1 MRHRLRASIPD
12 PSEGANKIEAGA
24 WPMPLKFLYIT
35 NNETIAAT
43 AEECGV
49 DFIVVDLEIIG
60 KEERQRH
67 RNTVISYHTMED
79 VRRIRR
85 VLTRGKL
92 LVRVNPIHEGS
103 REEIDQAIEA
113 GADVLML
120 PYFKTRE
127 EVREFLEDV
136 RGRAV
141 TCLLWETVEAL
152 EHMEEIL
159 SLEGIDMIHI
169 GLNDLHIGRNMKFM
183 FELLADG
190 TVEQLC
196 KAFKARGIPYGFGGI
211 ARIGQGDLP
220 AEYIIAEHDRLGSG
234 MTILSRSFFNIQA
247 MENIAECKDQFKE
260 GVREIRRFEE
270 SLAGKDE
277 AFFEENRRRV
287 QEKVEA
293 ILRKIETKAKGAS

>member
-1 MRHRLRASIPD
+1 
-12 PSEGANKIEAGA
+12 
-24 WPMPLKFLYIT
+24 MPLKFLYIT

-49 DFIVVDLEIIG
+49 DFVVVDLEIIG

-85 VLTRGKL
+85 VLTHAKL

-113 GADVLML
+113 GADILML

-127 EVREFLEDV
+127 EVKAFLGDV
-136 RGRAV
+136 RGRAS
-141 TCLLWETVEAL
+141 TCLLWETVEAV
-152 EHMEEIL
+152 EAMEDIL
-159 SLEGIDMIHI
+159 SLDGIDMIHI

-196 KAFKARGIPYGFGGI
+196 NRFKARGIPYGFGGI

-220 AEYIIAEHDRLGSG
+220 AEYIIAEHYRLGSG

-247 MENIAECKDQFKE
+247 MDNIAECKDQFKE
-260 GVREIRRFEE
+260 GIREIRRFEE
-270 SLAGKDE
+270 SLAGKD
-277 AFFEENRRRV
+277 AAYFEENGCRV
-287 QEKVEA
+287 QEKVAA
-293 ILRKIETKAKGAS
+293 ILHKIETKTKELS